1 MPLEHIQSAQD
12 ARLHA
17 SRRLPAMIFDF
28 IDGAAGEERAVR
40 RNLQALS
47 ELNLM
52 PRELVKV
59 EDRITERSLLGRTWG
74 LPFGI
79 APMGMCALSWPRADE
94 AMADV
99 AKTFNIPHCLSTA
112 ASMSIERCTEL
123 AGDNVWFQL
132 YLTDETVGMALV
144 DRALAAGVTHL
155 ILTVDTPLISKR
167 RRELRRG
174 FKVPFK
180 MGPKQLFDFAT
191 HPRWSIA
198 TLMAGA
204 PKFGN
209 NDPTKAKGDQAFD
222 RSKSRG
228 GVDFEF
234 LKRLRDK
241 WPHRLIVKGI
251 LNPDD
256 ALAIKACGVDAI
268 YVSNHGGR
276 QLDSAPAAISM
287 LPGIRGAVGPDYPL
301 IFDSGIRDGED
312 IVKALALGADFVM
325 VGRPYLYAAG
335 AAGSQGVVH
344 LTELIQQELHAALA
358 QIGRRDVNELDG
370 SVFALTS

>member
-1 MPLEHIQSAQD
+1 MSLEHIQSAHD

-17 SRRLPAMIFDF
+17 RRRLPAMIFDF

-40 RNLQALS
+40 RNFQALS
-47 ELNLM
+47 DLQLM
-52 PRELVKV
+52 PRVLVNIENRV
-59 EDRITERSLLGRTWG
+59 TERSLLGRRWG

-94 AMADV
+94 AMANV
-99 AKTFNIPHCLSTA
+99 AKSFNIPHCLSTA
-112 ASMSIERCTEL
+112 ASMSIERSAEL

-132 YLTDETVGMALV
+132 YLTDEATGMALV
-144 DRALAAGVTHL
+144 DRALAAGLQHL

-191 HPRWSIA
+191 HPQWSIA

-209 NDPTKAKGDQAFD
+209 NDPTKEQGGQVD

-234 LKRLRDK
+234 LKRLREK

-251 LNPDD
+251 LNPND
-256 ALAIKACGVDAI
+256 ALAIKLV
-268 YVSNHGGR
+268 VSM
-276 QLDSAPAAISM
+276 Q
-287 LPGIRGAVGPDYPL
+287 
-301 IFDSGIRDGED
+301 FT
-312 IVKALALGADFVM
+312 
-325 VGRPYLYAAG
+325 
-335 AAGSQGVVH
+335 SQS
-344 LTELIQQELHAALA
+344 
-358 QIGRRDVNELDG
+358 RR
-370 SVFALTS
+370 STT